1 MAEYLFLESRSP
13 AESGEIARSCALAA
27 ALAARGEQVTIFLV
41 QNGVLAAREGA
52 GAADLQAAARAGVR
66 LLADDFSLRERGIP
80 ADRLRAGVAPAPLET
95 VVDRLASGAKSLW
108 N

>member
-13 AESGEIARSCALAA
+13 ADRSEVARSCAMAA

-41 QNGVLAAREGA
+41 QNGVFAARQGA
-52 GAADLQAAARAGVR
+52 DAAALEAAARAGVR
-66 LLADDFSLRERGIP
+66 ILADDFSLRERGIP
-80 ADRLRAGVAPAPLET
+80 ADRLHAGVAPAPLET
-95 VVDRLASGAKSLW
+95 VVDRLATGAKTLW